1 MSDTGGIRER
11 MRVISSDDRMVG
23 IVTSVGQDLCI
34 TCLKDGCGFDHRVP
48 LDWIEEVGN
57 SVFLNK
63 SQRFLETHC
72 ADTHREVGL
81 RAA

>member
-1 MSDTGGIRER
+1 MSEPGRIRER

-23 IVTSVGQDLCI
+23 IVTRIGTDLAI
-34 TCLKDGCGFDHRVP
+34 TYLKDGCGFDHRVP
-48 LDWIEEVGN
+48 LDWIEEVGD

-72 ADTHREVGL
+72 ADTHRDGALE
-81 RAA
+81 AA